1 MEHHWVAVEAFQQR
15 TSWFHRGKC
24 QEMISHRDTPF
35 GNINEDAKNCAL
47 GHRAGL
53 SYISSDVKTLMC
65 WQNKTKSQLFFH
77 TSNFYHSFYVHVHHS
92 FTETCPCQKAEH
104 KCYSLT
110 CSFNWMQFSA
120 TWPGHSFKYEET
132 CSRDIWLMMNR
143 ALRLSCWAII
153 ISIKDFT
160 AWHVQNFLT
169 IYLTLGTSGGLTD
182 WGCLTLLMLL
192 QLQIQYCNN
201 C

>member
-35 GNINEDAKNCAL
+35 GNINEDAKNCAP

-120 TWPGHSFKYEET
+120 TWPGHSYIWGNMFTWHLINDERSIKIELLSNNNIYKRFHSMT
-132 CSRDIWLMMNR
+132 CSKFLDSLFDTWNKWWTDQ
-143 ALRLSCWAII
+143 LRLPN
-153 ISIKDFT
+153 T
-160 AWHVQNFLT
+160 AHAAAASNPILP
-169 IYLTLGTSGGLTD
+169 
-182 WGCLTLLMLL
+182 
-192 QLQIQYCNN
+192 
-201 C
+201 